1 MLGHNK
7 SLTLVAFSCFFFT
20 KLLLVVVLS
29 LPQLAWDKKSLFQ
42 FNVVY
47 YQPSKGDHP
56 KGFYYF
62 SSYFDSTSYSSSIWK
77 LVYSSRINPH
87 FVCCFYL
94 NLTARILGR
103 HDWLYRLH
111 FNQLGLVSSVNL
123 VSFDL
128 QCMHGPKC
136 KLGSN
141 CMVGRRLQEINVLGG
156 LILPVWGA
164 VAKALAKQVCLFFY
178 TKTMFSLTWSTCRNY
193 QFITWSVYIR

>member
-1 MLGHNK
+1 M
-7 SLTLVAFSCFFFT
+7 
-20 KLLLVVVLS
+20 
-29 LPQLAWDKKSLFQ
+29 
-42 FNVVY
+42 
-47 YQPSKGDHP
+47 
-56 KGFYYF
+56 
-62 SSYFDSTSYSSSIWK
+62 
-77 LVYSSRINPH
+77 YSSRINPH

-141 CMVGRRLQEINVLGG
+141 CTIGRRLQEINVLGG

-164 VAKALAKQVCLFFY
+164 VAKALAKQVCFFY
-178 TKTMFSLTWSTCRNY
+178 TKTMFSLT
-193 QFITWSVYIR
+193 